1 MNNAVNPRDINVVFA
16 GTPHFADA
24 ALQALLKHGFNVV
37 AVFTQPDRPSGR
49 GLKLTPSPVKQTALA
64 HNIPVHQPR
73 SLRLDGKYPDDALA
87 AQKALHDLQ
96 VDVMVVAAYGLI
108 LPQWT
113 LDVFNAPRSGCINI
127 HASLL
132 PRWRGAAPI
141 QRAIA
146 AGDTA
151 SGVCLMHMDIGLD
164 TGGVYAQQSMAI
176 TPSTTGG
183 DLHDA
188 LAALGADMV
197 CQHLPAIVAGRIIAA
212 PQVEQGISYAHKL
225 LREHGVLDWN
235 KSATEL
241 ANQIRAFDPTP
252 GCSFEHA
259 EQTYKV
265 WAAQALPTDLPH
277 TSAAPAGS
285 IVAVTAQGVDIACGS
300 MVQDSMQ
307 RSVLRITH
315 LQKAGGKRMPVAA
328 CWQNLG
334 LSVVA

>member
-1 MNNAVNPRDINVVFA
+1 MKIIFA

-24 ALQALLKHGFNVV
+24 ALQALLKQGFNIV

-73 SLRLDGKYPDDALA
+73 SLRLDGKYPEDAAA
-87 AQKALHDLQ
+87 AQVALNALQ
-96 VDVMVVAAYGLI
+96 ADVMVVAAYGLI

-113 LDVFNAPRSGCINI
+113 LDAPQAGCINI

-151 SGVCLMHMDIGLD
+151 SGVCLMHMELGLD
-164 TGGVYAQQSMAI
+164 TGAVYAQQAIAI
-176 TPSTTGG
+176 TPTTTGG

-188 LAALGADMV
+188 LATLGADMV
-197 CQHLPAIVAGRIIAA
+197 CQHLPAIVAGHMPAT
-212 PQVEQGISYAHKL
+212 PQSEVGVNYAHKL
-225 LREHGVLDWN
+225 LREHGALDWN
-235 KSATEL
+235 KTAIEL

-259 EQTYKV
+259 GQVYKV
-265 WAAQALPTDLPH
+265 WAAHALVHISNVLTDH
-277 TSAAPAGS
+277 IAGK
-285 IVAVTAQGVDIACGS
+285 VLAVTAQGVDIACGN
-300 MVQDSMQ
+300 DTKN
-307 RSVLRITH
+307 RAHGSVLRITEI
-315 LQKAGGKRMPVAA
+315 QKAGGKRLPVSA
-328 CWQNLG
+328 CWQHLG
-334 LSVVA
+334 IVPTTLTAEA